1 MHNFCLLNIKRPV
14 LSSVFSLLL
23 VVFGLYTFF
32 QISTRELPKNLQPPV
47 VEIRTNYTG
56 ASPSIIS
63 SEISDIEANKILLG
77 QMLSVCYAVDRN
89 HITMKQKIDML
100 GYALNLHERAH
111 GNKQTI
117 EEDMMNSIGKV
128 LDIFPDC
135 FPEVKKKK

>member
-1 MHNFCLLNIKRPV
+1 MPQKASLKLKETNVDSLICGDSMKCLLLPLIAALALPTAVNANEK
-14 LSSVFSLLL
+14 LSS
-23 VVFGLYTFF
+23 
-32 QISTRELPKNLQPPV
+32 EMN
-47 VEIRTNYTG
+47 
-56 ASPSIIS
+56 
-63 SEISDIEANKILLG
+63 DIEANKILLG

-100 GYALNLHERAH
+100 GFALNLHERAH

-135 FPEVKKKK
+135 FPEVKKTK

>member
-1 MHNFCLLNIKRPV
+1 MKRLLILAV
-14 LSSVFSLLL
+14 LA
-23 VVFGLYTFF
+23 
-32 QISTRELPKNLQPPV
+32 LPICVNANEK
-47 VEIRTNYTG
+47 
-56 ASPSIIS
+56 IS

-100 GYALNLHERAH
+100 GFALNLHERAH

>member
-1 MHNFCLLNIKRPV
+1 MKRLLIP
-14 LSSVFSLLL
+14 LLAGL
-23 VVFGLYTFF
+23 ALPTVVNANEKL
-32 QISTRELPKNLQPPV
+32 LPEMN
-47 VEIRTNYTG
+47 
-56 ASPSIIS
+56 
-63 SEISDIEANKILLG
+63 DIEANKILLG

-135 FPEVKKKK
+135 FPEVKKTK

>member
-1 MHNFCLLNIKRPV
+1 MKRII
-14 LSSVFSLLL
+14 LILLL
-23 VVFGLYTFF
+23 TLA
-32 QISTRELPKNLQPPV
+32 LPTDVNANEK
-47 VEIRTNYTG
+47 
-56 ASPSIIS
+56 IIS
-63 SEISDIEANKILLG
+63 QMSDLEANKILLG

-89 HITMKQKIDML
+89 HITMKQKIDIL

-135 FPEVKKKK
+135 FPEVKKTK

>member
-1 MHNFCLLNIKRPV
+1 MRKLLIPLLAAIV
-14 LSSVFSLLL
+14 LPAAVNSNQKV
-23 VVFGLYTFF
+23 
-32 QISTRELPKNLQPPV
+32 
-47 VEIRTNYTG
+47 
-56 ASPSIIS
+56 S

-100 GYALNLHERAH
+100 GFALNLHERAH

-135 FPEVKKKK
+135 FPEVKKTK

>member
-1 MHNFCLLNIKRPV
+1 MIKLLIP
-14 LSSVFSLLL
+14 LLAAL
-23 VVFGLYTFF
+23 FIPTAVNSNQKV
-32 QISTRELPKNLQPPV
+32 ST
-47 VEIRTNYTG
+47 
-56 ASPSIIS
+56 
-63 SEISDIEANKILLG
+63 EISDIEANKILLG

-100 GYALNLHERAH
+100 GFALNLHERAH

-135 FPEVKKKK
+135 FPEVKKDK

>member
-1 MHNFCLLNIKRPV
+1 MKR
-14 LSSVFSLLL
+14 LLL
-23 VVFGLYTFF
+23 PLLAA
-32 QISTRELPKNLQPPV
+32 ISLPTAINSNEKV
-47 VEIRTNYTG
+47 
-56 ASPSIIS
+56 S
-63 SEISDIEANKILLG
+63 STMNDIEANKVLLG

-100 GYALNLHERAH
+100 GFALNLHERAH

-135 FPEVKKKK
+135 FPEVKKTK